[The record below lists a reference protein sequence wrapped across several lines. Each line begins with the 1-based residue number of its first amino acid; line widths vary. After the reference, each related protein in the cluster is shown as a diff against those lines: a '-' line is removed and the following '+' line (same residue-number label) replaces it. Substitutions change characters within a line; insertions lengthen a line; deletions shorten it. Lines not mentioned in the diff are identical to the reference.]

1 MTTTSEQRRAWR
13 GPWVLSYGFR
23 PFFFGAGVLAALLLV
38 VWVPWY
44 LGFIAPRSAFSPIDW
59 HVHELLFG
67 YVPAVVAGFLL
78 TAAPNWTGRLPVIGW
93 PLAGLFSLW
102 LLGRGVVL
110 VSAGLPV
117 PVVALVALAFPLALA
132 GFALREIVAGKN
144 WRNLKV
150 LALVALMLVAQA
162 GFYYEMA
169 RFGRADMATR
179 AGIAVTILLIMLVAG
194 RIVPSFTRN
203 WIKRANPGAE
213 PAEFGQ
219 PDKAAMLL
227 GGLTLVGW
235 VVLHRAG
242 EASLPLALLLA
253 LAGAANLWRLLRW
266 VPHRTLAEPL
276 VMVLHAAYAFV
287 PLGFACAAVAA
298 FTGDVGWH
306 QAGVHAFTSG
316 ATGLMTLAVMTRA
329 SRGHSGR
336 PLTAPLGTQLV
347 YLGVVLAA
355 LIRMAAALL
364 PEHTMLLVPLS
375 GLLWVLAYL
384 GFAVLYARILLGP
397 PQG

>member
-13 GPWVLSYGFR
+13 GPWVFSHGFR
-23 PFFFGAGVLAALLLV
+23 PFFFGGALLAALLLLL
-38 VWVPWY
+38 WVPWY

-78 TAAPNWTGRLPVIGW
+78 TAVPNWTGRLPVIGW
-93 PLAGLFSLW
+93 PLAGLFALW
-102 LLGRGVVL
+102 LLGRGLVL
-110 VSAGLPV
+110 FSAGLPMLL
-117 PVVALVALAFPLALA
+117 VALGGLAFPLALS
-132 GFALREIVAGKN
+132 GFALSEIVAGKN

-150 LALVALMLVAQA
+150 LTLVALMLLAQA
-162 GFYYEMA
+162 GFYYEAA
-169 RFGRADMATR
+169 RFGRAEMASR
-179 AGIAVTILLIMLVAG
+179 AGIAVTMLLIMLIAG

-213 PAEFGQ
+213 PAAFGW

-227 GGLTLVGW
+227 GAMALTDW
-235 VVLHRAG
+235 VMTLRAG
-242 EASLPLALLLA
+242 EANPTLALLLA
-253 LAGAANLWRLLRW
+253 LAGMANLWRLIRW
-266 VPHRTLAEPL
+266 VPHRVWAEPL
-276 VMVLHAAYAFV
+276 VLVLHAAYAFV
-287 PLGFACAAVAA
+287 PLGFALASMAA
-298 FTGDVGWH
+298 FAGDMGWH
-306 QAGVHAFTSG
+306 QAGVHAFTGG
-316 ATGLMTLAVMTRA
+316 AIGLMTLAVMTRA

-336 PLTAPLGTQLV
+336 PLSAPLGTQLV
-347 YLGVVLAA
+347 YLGVVLAT

-384 GFAVLYARILLGP
+384 GFAALYARILLGP
-397 PQG
+397 PQS

>member
-1 MTTTSEQRRAWR
+1 MTTTSEQRRAWH

-23 PFFFGAGVLAALLLV
+23 PFFFGAGVLAALLVV

-78 TAAPNWTGRLPVIGW
+78 TAVPNWTGRLPVIGW
-93 PLAGLFSLW
+93 PLAGLFALW

-110 VSAGLPV
+110 FSAGLPM
-117 PVVALVALAFPLALA
+117 PVVALGALAFPLALA

-150 LALVALMLVAQA
+150 LALVALMLLAQA
-162 GFYYEMA
+162 GFYYEAA
-169 RFGRADMATR
+169 RFGRAELASR

-213 PAEFGQ
+213 PADFAR

-227 GGLTLVGW
+227 GGLALAGW

-242 EASLPLALLLA
+242 EANLALAILLA
-253 LAGAANLWRLLRW
+253 LAGAANLWRLVRW
-266 VPHRTLAEPL
+266 VPYRTLAEPL
-276 VMVLHAAYAFV
+276 VLVLHAAYAFV

-306 QAGVHAFTSG
+306 QAGVHAFTGG

-336 PLTAPLGTQLV
+336 PLTAPLGTQLL
-347 YLGVVLAA
+347 YLGVVLAT
-355 LIRMAAALL
+355 LIRMAVALL

-384 GFAVLYARILLGP
+384 GFAILYARILLGP
-397 PQG
+397 PL

>member
-117 PVVALVALAFPLALA
+117 PVVASGALAFPLALA

-276 VMVLHAAYAFV
+276 VLVLHAAYAFV

-298 FTGDVGWH
+298 FKGDVGWH

-347 YLGVVLAA
+347 HLGVVLAA